1 MYEQLS
7 IHQTTDMHCF
17 CAAPDL
23 PVLDPFQIRRQQAD
37 AHWLVTDSR
46 RRVYARCSLWWRSVP
61 AYAGERVGVIG
72 HYAATTSE
80 TADYLL
86 SVACGQLA
94 AEGCTLAIGPMDGSI
109 WQRHRLVIE
118 RGSEPAFFMEPDNP
132 DDWPRHF
139 WNNEFTPLAHYV
151 SAINQNIHH
160 RRERGARTL
169 ARLASRGIRLR
180 RLEPV
185 EVALAEQFA
194 ALMRTIYRVATAA
207 FQQNV
212 LYSPIS
218 EDEFIAQ
225 YAPFRSYI
233 RPELVLLAEDRGQT
247 IGFVFALPDML
258 QIRRGQATD
267 TIVIETVAVLPKYA
281 GQGIGA
287 LLVDRC
293 QQAAARLGYRRA
305 IHALL
310 PEATSTPMLNIPD
323 CQPMRRYALFAK
335 RLSDR

>member
-1 MYEQLS
+1 
-7 IHQTTDMHCF
+7 MHYF

-23 PVLDPFQIRRQQAD
+23 PVLDPLQIRRQQAD
-37 AHWLVTDSR
+37 AHWLVTDNR
-46 RRVYARCSLWWRSVP
+46 RRVYARCSLWWRSAP
-61 AYAGERVGVIG
+61 AYANERVGIIG
-72 HYAATTSE
+72 HYAANSSE
-80 TADYLL
+80 TAAYLL

-109 WQRHRLVIE
+109 WQRHRFVIE
-118 RGSEPAFFMEPDNP
+118 RGSEPAFFLEPDNS

-139 WNNEFTPLAHYV
+139 SDSGFEPLAHYV
-151 SAINQNIHH
+151 STINQNIQRHC
-160 RRERGARTL
+160 ERGARTR

-185 EVALAEQFA
+185 EVALADQFA
-194 ALMRTIYRVATAA
+194 ALMRPIYRVATAA
-207 FQQNV
+207 FQQNM

-218 EDEFIAQ
+218 EEEFIAQ
-225 YAPFRSYI
+225 YAPLRSYI

-258 QIRRGQATD
+258 QVRRGQAID

-287 LLVDRC
+287 LLVERC
-293 QQAAARLGYRRA
+293 QQAAARLGYRRV
-305 IHALL
+305 IRALL
-310 PEATSTPMLNIPD
+310 PEETAIHTLNIPD
-323 CQPMRRYALFAK
+323 CKPMRRYALFAK